1 MLVRKF
7 KQLGDLEIQGVF
19 LLVLPR
25 KVLSKDLVPPKHKRN
40 TLYSV
45 YDNLSRQVTKFVKTP
60 TICTDDNCNS
70 RLPSSEQDRD
80 EENNFTLKSTESK
93 KVKISDFE
101 NGGGS

>member
-1 MLVRKF
+1 MLARKF
-7 KQLGDLEIQGVF
+7 KQLGVMLDLEIQGVF

-25 KVLSKDLVPPKHKRN
+25 KVLRKDLVPPKHKRN
-40 TLYSV
+40 TLYMTIC
-45 YDNLSRQVTKFVKTP
+45 QVTKFVKTP

-70 RLPSSEQDRD
+70 RLTSSEQDRD
-80 EENNFTLKSTESK
+80 EENNFTLKSTESE

>member
-1 MLVRKF
+1 MLARKF
-7 KQLGDLEIQGVF
+7 KQLGVMLDLEIQGVF

-40 TLYSV
+40 TLCMTIC
-45 YDNLSRQVTKFVKTP
+45 QVTKFVKTP
-60 TICTDDNCNS
+60 TICTDDNS

-93 KVKISDFE
+93 KVKVSDFE